1 MRFVFIRAHERIWH
15 ITTMCRVLAVSRAG
29 YYAWRARPLCQR
41 VRDDRVLYAKVQA
54 IHEQTRRRYGSP
66 RVHRELRLQG
76 CRCGEKRVAR
86 LMRTGG
92 LRGTPR
98 RAYRVTTQSAHAAP
112 VAPNRLDR
120 QFDVATI
127 PGVNQAWAA
136 DITYVPTGEGWLY
149 LAVILDLKSR
159 RVVGWAVRSRLA
171 QELTLAALTMALRH
185 RAARGVLHH
194 SDRGVQYA
202 SYAYQALLASVGA
215 TASMSRVGDCWDNAV
230 VESFF
235 ATVTKEC
242 LAGGPFPTRAAARQ
256 AIAEFIEIWY
266 NRQRLHSA
274 LGYVSPAAYE
284 AQLGDAA

>member
-15 ITTMCRVLAVSRAG
+15 ITTMCRVLVVSRAG

-54 IHEQTRRRYGSP
+54 IHERTRRRYGSP
-66 RVHRELRLQG
+66 RVHRELRRQG

-86 LMRTGG
+86 LMRAGG

-98 RAYRVTTQSAHAAP
+98 RAYRVTTESAHLAP

-120 QFDVATI
+120 QFDVTTI

-136 DITYVPTGEGWLY
+136 DITYVPTDEGWLY

-171 QELTLAALTMALRH
+171 QELTLAALTMALAH

-202 SYAYQALLASVGA
+202 SYAYQALLAAAGA
-215 TASMSRVGDCWDNAV
+215 TPSMSRVGDCWDNAV

-235 ATVTKEC
+235 ATVTKEL
-242 LAGGPFPTRAAARQ
+242 LADGPFATRAAARQ

>member
-1 MRFVFIRAHERIWH
+1 MRFVFIHAHERIWH

-41 VRDDRVLYAKVQA
+41 IQDDAVLYAKVQA
-54 IHEQTRRRYGSP
+54 IHERTRRRYGSP
-66 RVHRELRLQG
+66 RVHRELRNQG

-127 PGVNQAWAA
+127 PDVNRAWAA

-159 RVVGWAVRSRLA
+159 RVVGWAVRSRMA
-171 QELTLAALTMALRH
+171 QELTLAALTMALTH

-202 SYAYQALLASVGA
+202 SYAYQALLASAGA
-215 TASMSRVGDCWDNAV
+215 TASMSRIGDCWDNAV

-235 ATVTKEC
+235 ATVTKEL
-242 LAGGPFPTRAAARQ
+242 LADGAFATRAAARA

-284 AQLGDAA
+284 AQLGEAA

>member
-1 MRFVFIRAHERIWH
+1 MRFVFIHAHERIWH

-41 VRDDRVLYAKVQA
+41 IQDDQVLYAKVKA
-54 IHEQTRRRYGSP
+54 VHERTRRRYGSP
-66 RVHRELRLQG
+66 RVHRELRKQG

-98 RAYRVTTQSAHAAP
+98 RAYRVTTQSAHTAP

-127 PGVNQAWAA
+127 PGVNRAWAA
-136 DITYVPTGEGWLY
+136 DITYVPTDEGWLY
-149 LAVILDLKSR
+149 LAVVLDLKSR

-171 QELTLAALTMALRH
+171 EELTLAALTMALTH

-202 SYAYQALLASVGA
+202 SYAYQALLTSAGA
-215 TASMSRVGDCWDNAV
+215 TASMSRIGNCWDNAV

-235 ATVTKEC
+235 ATVTKEL
-242 LAGGPFPTRAAARQ
+242 LADGPFPTRAAARD

-274 LGYVSPAAYE
+274 LGYMSPAAYE